1 MSSQNHTH
9 RSTIINK
16 YRQLEPME
24 RGGAICKLKLR
35 PAIEYA
41 IKIGICL
48 LIKPN
53 FTSHGL

>member
-1 MSSQNHTH
+1 MSSQKPHTPFDY
-9 RSTIINK
+9 NK